1 MHGDDVA
8 SAGVEVTTQIVSKA
22 TEIFME
28 MLKIAI
34 EREREKNRLSGKS
47 EVLSGGEVTYQK
59 LKEGGEVTMLPSF
72 AKDDYGELLKQ
83 AKKMDIPVAC
93 DKIFR
98 NGKLESGKENTLSV
112 FFNVKDKEAVNSIV
126 QGIVREKMKAP
137 EQTQRMIT
145 IEKEQVEAFQ
155 MYCSEHDIPVNFMEA
170 KSDVKCIF
178 NSAYEKQIAA
188 AVENYRQVQNEL
200 SKAEIKVQADVRGRP
215 KIIVNDFESGKKLTV
230 NFCPKSKL
238 ERILR
243 ERLGFDNVK
252 AIEAANALAQTLS
265 AEQKKYFLSGSRQLE
280 QMEFYQK
287 DIKFENENVLADR
300 FSFAK
305 MKLPDE
311 DFSRLT
317 ITDSDG
323 NFVVLSEKNIDR
335 EQVEK
340 NIRAHLKLDDTET
353 VKAVMEKAER
363 LGFVEKPKL
372 TQFKEYQIERET
384 QSAFTVRLG
393 NTAVRLDLSDRD
405 TAKKQLMDNFGM
417 SSAKA
422 EKIIGKAMKQSVA
435 KNLLS
440 RAREKIANSADT
452 LRHKKI
458 ERGSR
463 K

>member
-1 MHGDDVA
+1 M
-8 SAGVEVTTQIVSKA
+8 
-22 TEIFME
+22 
-28 MLKIAI
+28 
-34 EREREKNRLSGKS
+34 
-47 EVLSGGEVTYQK
+47 
-59 LKEGGEVTMLPSF
+59 
-72 AKDDYGELLKQ
+72 
-83 AKKMDIPVAC
+83 
-93 DKIFR
+93 
-98 NGKLESGKENTLSV
+98 
-112 FFNVKDKEAVNSIV
+112 
-126 QGIVREKMKAP
+126 
-137 EQTQRMIT
+137 
-145 IEKEQVEAFQ
+145 
-155 MYCSEHDIPVNFMEA
+155 
-170 KSDVKCIF
+170 KCIF

-188 AVENYRQVQNEL
+188 AVENYRQVQKEL
-200 SKAEIKVQADVRGRP
+200 SKAEIKVQADIRGRP

-243 ERLGFDNVK
+243 ERLDFDNVK
-252 AIEAANALAQTLS
+252 AIEAANALVQTLS

-287 DIKFENENVLADR
+287 DIKFENENVLADK

-317 ITDSDG
+317 ITDANG

-363 LGFVEKPKL
+363 LGFAEKPKL

-405 TAKKQLMDNFGM
+405 TAKKQLMDSFGM

-422 EKIIGKAMKQSVA
+422 EKIIFKAQKQSVA
-435 KNLLS
+435 KNLLKK
-440 RAREKIANSADT
+440 ARDIIVSSSDT
-452 LRHKKI
+452 IKHKKLD
-458 ERGSR
+458 RGSR

>member
-22 TEIFME
+22 TELFME

-34 EREREKNRLSGKS
+34 EREREKNRSSEKS

-72 AKDDYGELLKQ
+72 AKEDYGEFLKQ
-83 AKKMDIPVAC
+83 AKKMDIPVAA
-93 DKIFR
+93 IR
-98 NGKLESGKENTLSV
+98 ESGKENTLSV

-137 EQTQRMIT
+137 EQPQRMIT
-145 IEKEQVEAFQ
+145 IEKEQVEGFQ
-155 MYCSEHDIPVNFMEA
+155 TYCAEHDIPVNFMETS
-170 KSDVKCIF
+170 SDVKCIF
-178 NSAYEKQIAA
+178 NSAYEKQIVA

-200 SKAEIKVQADVRGRP
+200 SKAEIKVQADARGRP

-252 AIEAANALAQTLS
+252 TIEAANALVQTLS
-265 AEQKKYFLSGSRQLE
+265 AEQKKYFLSGLRQLE

-287 DIKFENENVLADR
+287 DIKFEKENVLADK

-305 MKLPDE
+305 MKLNDE

-317 ITDSDG
+317 ITDASG
-323 NFVVLSEKNIDR
+323 NFVVLSEKNINR

-372 TQFKEYQIERET
+372 TQFREYQIERET
-384 QSAFTVRLG
+384 QSAFTVRGG
-393 NTAVRLDLSDRD
+393 NTVVRLDLSDRE
-405 TAKKQLMDNFGM
+405 TAKKQLIDSFGM

-435 KNLLS
+435 KNLLKK
-440 RAREKIANSADT
+440 AREIIVSSSDT
-452 LRHKKI
+452 IKHKKLD
-458 ERGSR
+458 RGSR

>member
-22 TEIFME
+22 TELFME

-72 AKDDYGELLKQ
+72 AKEDYGELLKQ
-83 AKKMDIPVAC
+83 AKKMDIPVAA
-93 DKIFR
+93 IR
-98 NGKLESGKENTLSV
+98 ESGKENTLSV

-145 IEKEQVEAFQ
+145 IEKEQVEGFQ
-155 MYCSEHDIPVNFMEA
+155 TYCAEHDIPVNFMETS
-170 KSDVKCIF
+170 SDVKCIF

-200 SKAEIKVQADVRGRP
+200 SKTDIKVQAEARGRP

-238 ERILR
+238 ERILW

-252 AIEAANALAQTLS
+252 AIEAANALVQTLS

-317 ITDSDG
+317 ITDVSG

-335 EQVEK
+335 EHIEK
-340 NIRAHLKLDDTET
+340 NIRVHLKLDDTET

-372 TQFKEYQIERET
+372 TKFREYQIERET
-384 QSAFTVRLG
+384 QSAFTVRLE
-393 NTAVRLDLSDRD
+393 NTVVRLDLSDRE
-405 TAKKQLMDNFGM
+405 TAKKQLMDSFGM

-435 KNLLS
+435 KNLLKK
-440 RAREKIANSADT
+440 AREIIASSSDT
-452 LRHKKI
+452 IKHKKLD
-458 ERGSR
+458 RGSR
-463 K
+463 R